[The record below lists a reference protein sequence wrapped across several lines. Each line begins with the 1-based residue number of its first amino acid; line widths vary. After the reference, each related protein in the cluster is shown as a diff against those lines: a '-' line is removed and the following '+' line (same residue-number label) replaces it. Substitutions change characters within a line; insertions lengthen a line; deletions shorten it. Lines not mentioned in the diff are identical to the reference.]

1 MSAAKKDRRGS
12 GQIPVPSLTE
22 NMGLGGRI
30 KTGTPK
36 PILLVREA
44 AGHGAGKSGGEGKSS
59 AKPIKTIHKGAQWD
73 GPKPRVALPK
83 GSGKK

>member
-12 GQIPVPSLTE
+12 GTLPVPSLTQ

-30 KTGTPK
+30 KTGDPS
-36 PILLVREA
+36 PIMTVREA
-44 AGHGAGKSGGEGKSS
+44 AGHGAGKSGKGEKSS
-59 AKPIKTIHKGAQWD
+59 ATPIKTIHKGKGWD